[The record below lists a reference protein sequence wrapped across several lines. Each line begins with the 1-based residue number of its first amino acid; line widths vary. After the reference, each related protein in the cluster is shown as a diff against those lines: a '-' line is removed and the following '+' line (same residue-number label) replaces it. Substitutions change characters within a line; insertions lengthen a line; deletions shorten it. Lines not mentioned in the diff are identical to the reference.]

1 MLVDGYGHPAGI
13 ISESGV
19 KSRSDVKSRSV
30 SNKTDQA
37 GDA

>member
-1 MLVDGYGHPAGI
+1 LDLAAAGA
-13 ISESGV
+13 GP
-19 KSRSDVKSRSV
+19 KSRSI